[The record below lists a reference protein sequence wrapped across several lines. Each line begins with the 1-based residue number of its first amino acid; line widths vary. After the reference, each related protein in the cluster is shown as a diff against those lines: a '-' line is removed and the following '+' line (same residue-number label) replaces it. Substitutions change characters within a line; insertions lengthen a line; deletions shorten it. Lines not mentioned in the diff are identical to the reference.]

1 MNDKK
6 KKQPQGIVV
15 PFKKTSKEVRK
26 QYGNF
31 IVRITDEAIKIS
43 AVSHIWSMEISILN
57 PNFVLLVPLF
67 DDKKADQYLESF
79 FTLNFLLGNMMI
91 DKGFMEDFIKIYNDR
106 VNRMRDERK
115 DIVSEEGS

>member
-26 QYGNF
+26 QYGNY

>member
-15 PFKKTSKEVRK
+15 PSKKTSKEVRK
-26 QYGNF
+26 QYGNY